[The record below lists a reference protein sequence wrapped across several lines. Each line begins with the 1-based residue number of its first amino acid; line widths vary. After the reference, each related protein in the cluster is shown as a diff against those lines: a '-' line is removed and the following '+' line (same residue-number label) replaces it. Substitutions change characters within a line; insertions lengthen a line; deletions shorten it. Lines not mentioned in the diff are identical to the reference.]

1 MAGGMVLEAVSG
13 VNSTSFRLVQRTGA
27 MYRYALYY
35 APPPGTA
42 LAAFG
47 ARWLGR
53 DPDGAEAPASPE
65 LARVTPGEW
74 RRAVALPRRYGFHA
88 TLKAPFSL
96 AEGRNERSLLD
107 ALEDFC
113 RARGPAPVGKLAL
126 RVLSDFLVLA
136 PMEAGEPEPVAEL
149 AFECVRAFDSYR
161 APLTAAEIARRR
173 PERLSAPQQAKLE
186 RWGYPYV
193 EAEYRFHLTLT
204 DRLDKGG
211 RAKFGGEIARMVLP
225 AVAEPIVIEELC
237 LFGQAAPGADF
248 RVLGRFGFGGANLG

>member
-1 MAGGMVLEAVSG
+1 MVLEAVSG

-96 AEGRNERSLLD
+96 AEGRMTSDSPPRCAGRFLPGARPD
-107 ALEDFC
+107 A
-113 RARGPAPVGKLAL
+113 GG
-126 RVLSDFLVLA
+126 
-136 PMEAGEPEPVAEL
+136 EAGAQGV
-149 AFECVRAFDSYR
+149 VRFPRPRPDGSGQTR
-161 APLTAAEIARRR
+161 AGRGARFRMRAGLRFLPRAVNGGGDRAAKTRTLVGAPASEAGALGIPLCRGGVPLPSDAHRPAR
-173 PERLSAPQQAKLE
+173 
-186 RWGYPYV
+186 
-193 EAEYRFHLTLT
+193 
-204 DRLDKGG
+204 
-211 RAKFGGEIARMVLP
+211 
-225 AVAEPIVIEELC
+225 
-237 LFGQAAPGADF
+237 
-248 RVLGRFGFGGANLG
+248 